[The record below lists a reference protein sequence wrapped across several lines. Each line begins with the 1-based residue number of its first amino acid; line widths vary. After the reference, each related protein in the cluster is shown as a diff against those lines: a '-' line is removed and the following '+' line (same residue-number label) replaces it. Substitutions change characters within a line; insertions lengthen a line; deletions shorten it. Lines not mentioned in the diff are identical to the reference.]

1 MTTTTETTPTDYK
14 SLCDELIKALVLW
27 HDLDCVPSELPFEHD
42 ETYKLIKRARAALA
56 EPTPKL
62 PTIQELD
69 DLFED
74 WLLNNQS
81 SNAPVFA
88 SFALY
93 VLHRYCLPF

>member
-1 MTTTTETTPTDYK
+1 MTPAAETTPTDYK
-14 SLCDELIKALVLW
+14 SLCDELTQDLGAWVNSNSHPHELAYEYESTTALLQ
-27 HDLDCVPSELPFEHD
+27 
-42 ETYKLIKRARAALA
+42 KARAALA

-74 WLLNNQS
+74 WLFKNQS
-81 SNAPVFA
+81 SNAPVVA